1 MVEHGFEMHICIF
14 SAHRDLAKLIKMEKS
29 DNNPSPSPNPEIKKP
44 TKPARVTVTQ
54 AQKVEAFAGFA
65 SGVVVAV
72 FMNLL
77 TKGYVFS
84 SLDLRPQQ

>member
-1 MVEHGFEMHICIF
+1 MEESKSKPAHTAEMKT
-14 SAHRDLAKLIKMEKS
+14 S
-29 DNNPSPSPNPEIKKP
+29 
-44 TKPARVTVTQ
+44 TKPERAARVTQ
-54 AQKVEAFAGFA
+54 AQKIEAFAGFA

-84 SLDLRPQQ
+84 SLDLRQQQ